1 MLIEA
6 YSPFA
11 NAALTLKN
19 GRTLLVFGRWD
30 TQDTTLYER
39 RSHFVV
45 RLADAAGSRTDRA
58 QATAVTPRKA
68 VESTSMRS
76 E

>member
-1 MLIEA
+1 MLMEA

-11 NAALTLKN
+11 NAALALKN
-19 GRTLLVFGRWD
+19 GRALLVFGRWD

-45 RLADAAGSRTDRA
+45 RLADATGSRTDRA
-58 QATAVTPRKA
+58 QAPGVPPPPPPPPQGG
-68 VESTSMRS
+68 
-76 E
+76 